1 MRKGDNGMNGQN
13 KAATAAILRAVVA
26 GYIFFLGW
34 KIATGE
40 SDSMSPLT
48 ARLIGGAFMLA
59 AAGFGFYTFRRWQL
73 DNADKEA
80 DDAGHSDSED
90 L

>member
-1 MRKGDNGMNGQN
+1 MVFSHLWQ
-13 KAATAAILRAVVA
+13 VA

-40 SDSMSPLT
+40 SESMSPLT

-59 AAGFGFYTFRRWQL
+59 AIGFGWYIFRRWQI
-73 DNADKEA
+73 DNAEKEKDNA
-80 DDAGHSDSED
+80 EHNDPED
-90 L
+90 V

>member
-1 MRKGDNGMNGQN
+1 MNGQN
-13 KAATAAILRAVVA
+13 KAGTAAILRAVVA
-26 GYIFFLGW
+26 GYIFYLGW

-40 SDSMSPLT
+40 SESMSPLT

-59 AAGFGFYTFRRWQL
+59 AAGFGLYTFRRWQL
-73 DNADKEA
+73 DSADKED
-80 DDAGHSDSED
+80 DDAGHSDSEN

>member
-1 MRKGDNGMNGQN
+1 MNGQN
-13 KAATAAILRAVVA
+13 KAATAAILRTVVA
-26 GYIFFLGW
+26 AYIFFLGW

-40 SDSMSPLT
+40 SDSMTSLT

-59 AAGFGFYTFRRWQL
+59 AVGFGVYTYKRWQI
-73 DNADKEA
+73 DKAAQEQNDDKENEHA
-80 DDAGHSDSED
+80 DSSDPEN